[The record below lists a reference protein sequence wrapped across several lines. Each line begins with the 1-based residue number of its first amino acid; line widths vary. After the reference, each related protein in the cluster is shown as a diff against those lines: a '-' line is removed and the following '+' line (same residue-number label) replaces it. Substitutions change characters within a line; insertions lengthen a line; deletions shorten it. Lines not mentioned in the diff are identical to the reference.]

1 MQTFRDVEA
10 LANRGL
16 EAAELLLDNGF
27 FNQAVAR
34 EPRPHSEVR
43 RNIMAIEPANKEYQA
58 PQGLMVLLLELA
70 QRFGVDAIQSGTMVY
85 ALEQQSS
92 WELRVPQ
99 EKMDEA
105 SQFVTDLLLRIEDQY
120 RENYAV
126 RVLAA

>member
-1 MQTFRDVEA
+1 
-10 LANRGL
+10 
-16 EAAELLLDNGF
+16 
-27 FNQAVAR
+27 
-34 EPRPHSEVR
+34 
-43 RNIMAIEPANKEYQA
+43 MAIEPANKEYQA